1 MATGWILNTIT
12 SLDYANLDA
21 LGVVTK
27 LDTNKSVAEWTV
39 AMEHPWQLILIFV
52 VTHIY
57 VYGMWFHKKYPVS
70 LSYASF

>member
-39 AMEHPWQLILIFV
+39 AMEHP
-52 VTHIY
+52 
-57 VYGMWFHKKYPVS
+57 
-70 LSYASF
+70 